1 MKEYC
6 INKIR
11 DLRQTLKAI
20 QEELETSEDQKI
32 DFLNELVET
41 LDEMGD
47 EIHDFHCRI
56 E

>member
-6 INKIR
+6 INKIGN
-11 DLRQTLKAI
+11 LRQTLKMI

-41 LDEMGD
+41 LDEMG
-47 EIHDFHCRI
+47 ENLWDFYCRI